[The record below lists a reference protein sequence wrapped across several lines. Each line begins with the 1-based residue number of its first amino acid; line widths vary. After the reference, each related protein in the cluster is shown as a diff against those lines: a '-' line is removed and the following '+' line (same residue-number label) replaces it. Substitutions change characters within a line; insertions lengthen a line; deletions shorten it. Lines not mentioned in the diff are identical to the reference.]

1 MESKSSRDCQRYK
14 LLFLNPE
21 TGQVNIKGCGAYF
34 CPDCG
39 PIKIK
44 KLRHAVYN
52 ELKIWKHKCFW
63 TFTLNSKITND
74 LELHYKILSES
85 YERLITYLRRDKLIS
100 NNQFKYI
107 RINELHQSGYAHI
120 HVMVDTFFPAKYIIG
135 LWQGIVNK
143 ICLNYGI
150 LYNPNVLCG
159 CYVRYKSDVGHAT
172 NYLVKYVTK
181 SVENL
186 TGDRI
191 FHFFY
196 TKSHSI
202 VFFSKKEKLSSP
214 GRFYVYY
221 IYSDCK
227 SRLIGSKF
235 ISDAPQLNKSIVL
248 EICTN
253 FNNLFDIDKNKLL
266 DEPKTD

>member
-1 MESKSSRDCQRYK
+1 MESNSSRNCLRYK

-21 TGQVNIKGCGAYF
+21 TGQYNIKGCGAYF

-44 KLRHAVYN
+44 VLRNAVYK
-52 ELKIWKHKCFW
+52 ELKSWKHKCFW

-100 NNQFKYI
+100 NNQFRYI
-107 RINELHQSGYAHI
+107 RVNELHKTGYAHL
-120 HVMVDTFFPAKYIIG
+120 HVMIDTFFPAKYIIG
-135 LWQGIVNK
+135 LWQGIVNN

-150 LYNPNVLCG
+150 MYDPNYLCG
-159 CYVRYKSDVGHAT
+159 CYVKYKSDTGHAT

-181 SVENL
+181 SIENI

-191 FHFFY
+191 FRFFY
-196 TKSHSI
+196 TKSHGI
-202 VFFSKKEKLSSP
+202 VFFGKKPKEETP
-214 GRFYVYY
+214 GHFYTYF
-221 IYSDCK
+221 ITSDLK
-227 SRLIGSKF
+227 HVLIGLRY
-235 ISDAPQLNKSIVL
+235 ISDAPQLNKAIL
-248 EICTN
+248 MEIFTN
-253 FNNLFDIDKNKLL
+253 YNNLFEPDKNKVPDILKN
-266 DEPKTD
+266 D